1 MITWQ
6 VVALRR
12 CKPVVWWH
20 HHSTIVDKSKPPGE
34 TDWKKTLVI
43 MDLRFYG
50 NADNFLPPS
59 ATFHLFFL
67 SLQWTPLNT
76 LSKTLTHKIYI
87 KQHYK
92 YSKIKKPF
100 FFWRANMRMSFL
112 WPDHFFCDF
121 YILFHKLKDKTI
133 FSLIPHYYGLSLLRV
148 SNNASQLF
156 IDLIGW
162 WHGLITGWIC
172 FSVILSSNPQL
183 CL

>member
-1 MITWQ
+1 MTPPLYYCGQEQAPWRNRLKENSGYHGPSLLWKCRQFPTPQCNISL
-6 VVALRR
+6 VFSL
-12 CKPVVWWH
+12 
-20 HHSTIVDKSKPPGE
+20 TIVDTSEYFVKNPDSQNIYK
-34 TDWKKTLVI
+34 
-43 MDLRFYG
+43 
-50 NADNFLPPS
+50 A
-59 ATFHLFFL
+59 A
-67 SLQWTPLNT
+67 LQ
-76 LSKTLTHKIYI
+76 
-87 KQHYK
+87 

>member
-6 VVALRR
+6 VMALRR

-50 NADNFLPPS
+50 NADNFLPPKCNI
-59 ATFHLFFL
+59 
-67 SLQWTPLNT
+67 SLVF
-76 LSKTLTHKIYI
+76 SLTIVDTSEYFVKNPDSQNIY
-87 KQHYK
+87 KAALQ